1 MTMAQQLALLVV
13 ICLLAPQGEVLA
25 ARFDDAGQQQ
35 QQQQQQRTTGSLRR
49 HVAQV
54 DQESEHPPVLNALK
68 VTRSD
73 GTSSFGESFKT
84 DAKDTGASA
93 AALAARK
100 KAFDSAYP
108 DTMSIS
114 DLPNQTQYHGKQSIN
129 ADWRG
134 EYPLGNSSNETSM
147 FGMGGAK
154 PSAATSPIGLA
165 VVFLASLVIT
175 SLS

>member
-1 MTMAQQLALLVV
+1 MAQQLALLVV

-68 VTRSD
+68 DTR
-73 GTSSFGESFKT
+73 
-84 DAKDTGASA
+84 ASA
-93 AALAARK
+93 APLAARK